1 MFKVT
6 IISVGNLKEKYFA
19 EATREYEKRISAY
32 AQVQNIN
39 LKEENLADARD
50 GDIAAALEKEGN
62 RILEV
67 MPQRA
72 YKIALC
78 VEGKALSSEK
88 LAELVENAKN
98 TQGEICFV
106 IGSSHGL
113 APKVK
118 MACDYRLSVSALTF
132 PHRLMR
138 VILTEVIYRALSIV
152 NGGKYHK

>member
-19 EATREYEKRISAY
+19 EAMKEYEKRISAY
-32 AQVQNIN
+32 AEIRNIN
-39 LKEENLADARD
+39 LKEENLDNLRE
-50 GDIAAALEKEGN
+50 GDIAAALEREGTA
-62 RILEV
+62 ILAS

-72 YKIALC
+72 YKVALC
-78 VEGKALSSEK
+78 VEGKSLSSEK
-88 LAELVENAKN
+88 LAELVTSAKDM
-98 TQGEICFV
+98 QGEICFV

-118 MACDYRLSVSALTF
+118 AACDYRLSVSALTF

-138 VILTEVIYRALSIV
+138 VILTEAIYRALSIS

>member
-1 MFKVT
+1 MFKVS

-19 EATREYEKRISAY
+19 EAVKEYEKRISAY
-32 AQVQNIN
+32 AEIRDIN
-39 LKEENLADARD
+39 LKEENLDNLRE
-50 GDIAAALEKEGN
+50 GDIAAALEKEGD
-62 RILEV
+62 RILES

-72 YKIALC
+72 YKVALC
-78 VEGKALSSEK
+78 VEGKSLSSEK
-88 LAELVENAKN
+88 LAELVDNAKN
-98 TQGEICFV
+98 MQGEICFV

-118 MACDYRLSVSALTF
+118 AACDYRLSVSALTF

-138 VILTEVIYRALSIV
+138 VILTEAIYRALSIA

>member
-6 IISVGNLKEKYFA
+6 IISVGNLKEKYYA
-19 EATREYEKRISAY
+19 EAVKEYEKRISAY
-32 AQVQNIN
+32 AEVKNIN
-39 LKEENLADARD
+39 LKEENLDNLRD
-50 GDIAAALEKEGN
+50 GDIAAALEKEGT

-72 YKIALC
+72 YRVALC
-78 VEGKALSSEK
+78 VEGKSLSSEK
-88 LAELVENAKN
+88 LASLVEEAKN

-118 MACDYRLSVSALTF
+118 AACDYRLSVSALTF

-138 VILTEVIYRALSIV
+138 VILTEAIYRALSII

>member
-6 IISVGNLKEKYFA
+6 IISVGNLKEKYYA
-19 EATREYEKRISAY
+19 EAVKEYEKRISAY
-32 AQVQNIN
+32 AEVKNIN
-39 LKEENLADARD
+39 LKEENLDNFRD
-50 GDIAAALEKEGN
+50 GDIAAALEKEGA

-67 MPQRA
+67 MPARA
-72 YKIALC
+72 YKVALC
-78 VEGKALSSEK
+78 VEGKSLSSEK
-88 LAELVENAKN
+88 LASLVEDAKN

-118 MACDYRLSVSALTF
+118 SACDYRLSVSALTF

-138 VILTEVIYRALSIV
+138 VILTEAIYRALSII

>member
-19 EATREYEKRISAY
+19 EAVNEYEKRISAY
-32 AQVQNIN
+32 AEIRDIN
-39 LKEENLADARD
+39 LKEENLDNLRE
-50 GDIAAALEKEGN
+50 GDITAALEREGTA
-62 RILEV
+62 ILNA
-67 MPQRA
+67 MPPRA
-72 YKIALC
+72 YKVALC
-78 VEGKALSSEK
+78 VEGKSLSSEK
-88 LAELVENAKN
+88 LAELVDNAKN
-98 TQGEICFV
+98 TQGEIAFV

-118 MACDYRLSVSALTF
+118 AACDYRLSVSALTF

-138 VILTEVIYRALSIV
+138 VILTEAIYRALSIS